1 MSNFRIYIYGS
12 EKDYHNTL
20 KFLPQ
25 NDKAFIHIKS
35 IKEFIKDSKEHDTMD
50 KSAILR
56 AGLAVSIGFYEYFSA
71 FGIIDNGV
79 VFCKLHKAL
88 DAPINGEFQRSIMID
103 DKINSNFIMSNSHL
117 LSELIQDGWAE
128 FNNNIKELDI
138 QTHIDN
144 KFHIYEID
152 DNLISKHIEN
162 HSIFNKI
169 KQIYNDINILQ
180 ENAITPELKASMMA
194 EVFSNNRVE
203 QNKINKGVDNP
214 IETES
219 SLLESG
225 ESFPNI
231 IDSYLKT
238 NERER
243 VIKRNIKSK
252 DAINPDFIK
261 YYYNKYGN

>member
-1 MSNFRIYIYGS
+1 
-12 EKDYHNTL
+12 
-20 KFLPQ
+20 
-25 NDKAFIHIKS
+25 
-35 IKEFIKDSKEHDTMD
+35 
-50 KSAILR
+50 
-56 AGLAVSIGFYEYFSA
+56 
-71 FGIIDNGV
+71 
-79 VFCKLHKAL
+79 
-88 DAPINGEFQRSIMID
+88 
-103 DKINSNFIMSNSHL
+103 
-117 LSELIQDGWAE
+117 
-128 FNNNIKELDI
+128 
-138 QTHIDN
+138 
-144 KFHIYEID
+144 
-152 DNLISKHIEN
+152 
-162 HSIFNKI
+162 
-169 KQIYNDINILQ
+169 
-180 ENAITPELKASMMA
+180 MMA